1 MAHRIKS
8 RWALGLIV
16 VLLVAM
22 AGVVAPLA
30 KSQLL
35 RGDDDFVD
43 AAAPTATGSSDAARP
58 APVPMNGRQT
68 VQVRRGS
75 IQELLS
81 LTGRVAAPSETALS
95 PAAAGRVDTVSV
107 NPGDVVEAGQVLLEA
122 DSKQVAKDL
131 AAAREKAS
139 VSSLRLAQL
148 DAQVSARQSA
158 AAQRNDT
165 EALRRQRAAAEA
177 QAALNQAM
185 AAYQRVAAGPDPAD
199 VRKAEQDV
207 ATARQAL
214 QQAEADQARVSRG
227 PDAAA
232 IASASRDQAVAEAKL
247 QRAQA
252 DLARLTRGPDPA
264 EQQAAE
270 RDVEQARQAVEAA
283 NNGRAAGTGN
293 SPAERASRAAAQAS
307 AVTALQTA
315 EDRLARLRQE
325 PAAADVEAAR
335 RDVQLAQMDVD
346 AARERAQTLRQGP
359 DEQTVSAA
367 SAAVDR
373 ARLAVQQAEAHLSDV
388 QAGPSTDQQ
397 ALAASKVDSA
407 RLAVQQAEAHLSDVQ
422 AGPST
427 DQQALAA
434 SKVDSARLAVQQA
447 EARLAEMK
455 SHPTPEELSRA
466 QDQVAI
472 ARTGLDQARG
482 DGASADSAS
491 DSQSFDRVLAK
502 MAVDQ
507 DQAEVQRLEQD
518 LAATRLTAPFAGT
531 VTAVRVR
538 PGDPLDPNTPV
549 ITLAPPGTPIV
560 RVDVTSDQAAR
571 LAVGQPA
578 TVQLDGV
585 DGPLSATVADLVAN
599 PDTGARAAILDVQ
612 WTADPAAYNTSANIQ
627 VVLQEK
633 SDVLLVPKTA
643 VRTIGNRRTVEL
655 AQGSGRRAAT
665 VEVGITGD
673 KDVEIVSGLQEGQ
686 VVLLKP

>member
-407 RLAVQQAEAHLSDVQ
+407 RLAVQQAEA
-422 AGPST
+422 
-427 DQQALAA
+427 
-434 SKVDSARLAVQQA
+434 
-447 EARLAEMK
+447 RLAEMK